1 MFGSGMRVYT
11 GALAI
16 NGDFVHGRRAES
28 LEGMV
33 FDGCSG
39 LYFRF
44 FDGFGTSIA
53 GRFVVASDR

>member
-1 MFGSGMRVYT
+1 MFGLGVRIDT
-11 GALAI
+11 GALTI

-39 LYFRF
+39 LYF
-44 FDGFGTSIA
+44 
-53 GRFVVASDR
+53 